1 MRILKFR
8 VWDKMETRFIYPDK
22 GYQGHFMLTLDG
34 KFQNLQN
41 GSSGDDYVI
50 QQFTGFKDSVA
61 NDIYEGDIL
70 IQETFKPDGNE
81 ILHWIVSYDEKS
93 ASFITKCIEYGNVE
107 LLFFRSWK
115 EENPYSFQVIGNIFE
130 NRE

>member
-1 MRILKFR
+1 
-8 VWDKMETRFIYPDK
+8 MENRFIYPDK

-93 ASFITKCIEYGNVE
+93 AS
-107 LLFFRSWK
+107 
-115 EENPYSFQVIGNIFE
+115 
-130 NRE
+130 